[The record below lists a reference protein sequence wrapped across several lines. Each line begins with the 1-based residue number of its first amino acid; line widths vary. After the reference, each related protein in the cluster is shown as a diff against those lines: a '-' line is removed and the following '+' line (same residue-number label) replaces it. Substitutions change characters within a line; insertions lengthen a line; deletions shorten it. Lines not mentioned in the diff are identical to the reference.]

1 LLDKVAGTRKSATQ
15 GTGIATAMTVRSI
28 MTPNPLTLRSDD
40 TVARA
45 AELMLAHRY
54 LILPVVDAGGRC
66 AGMFDM
72 WDLLTLLLPKVAT
85 LDAELVPDLGF
96 LGDDLPGL
104 QAKLKEVGG
113 QPVGPLARPDLPLLK
128 PDTPVVEALLLS
140 YRNRTTLPVVDQNN
154 CVIGVLS
161 YWDVLAAIATKK

>member
-1 LLDKVAGTRKSATQ
+1 
-15 GTGIATAMTVRSI
+15 MTVQSI
-28 MTPNPLTLRSDD
+28 MTAKPLTLRSSN

-54 LILPVVDAGGRC
+54 LILPVVDDAGRC

-72 WDLLTLLLPKVAT
+72 WDLLALLLPKVAT
-85 LDAELVPDLGF
+85 LDDLVPDLRF
-96 LGDDLPGL
+96 LGDDLPSL

-128 PDTPVVEALLLS
+128 PEMPVIEALLLLF
-140 YRNRTTLPVVDQNN
+140 RNRTTLPVVDADN

-161 YWDVLAAIATKK
+161 YWDALAAIANKK